1 MREISLVIGTAGH
14 IDHGKTALINAL
26 TGINCDR
33 LIEEKKRGITIELGF
48 APLKLDDG
56 RVVSVI
62 DVPGHEKFI
71 RQMVA
76 GASGIDAA
84 LLVIAADESIMP
96 QTREHLA
103 IMELLGV
110 HEGLIAVTKIDRI
123 QDEEGML
130 DLVLDDVK
138 DFVKGTFLEGKA
150 VVPVS
155 SITGE
160 NLDSLREEIKKL
172 IDRVKPR
179 PRSGAFFLPVDRA
192 FVISGFGTVVTGTA
206 YHGTAHPGDKIE
218 VLPSGREGRIRTLQ
232 VHGKSVDDA
241 FAGQRVAANLAGID
255 IDEISRGDV
264 VCQKGIFKPTRC
276 FESFIKLMSEVKEP
290 LKHWQRVHVCTG
302 TSEVLARV
310 SLLQAKQIE
319 PGESQPA
326 QFVLEEPIVC
336 TSGQRFIIRFYSPL
350 ITIGG
355 GEIVFPYSYKPRGAA
370 SRAKILERIQSLHSA
385 SDNQARL
392 AYLIAESGSVDKSE
406 ALKII
411 QDTPANLEAVAKEL
425 IAENKIIELDN
436 NYLSQKYCAD
446 LLESLVAS
454 VRDYHKKFAS
464 ESGIPLESLQ
474 ASRAL
479 INLAV
484 TKKLLV
490 QDGNKLRTPDFVPE
504 NDEVFAQN
512 KALIA
517 KICMSH
523 RWQLVTLDEL
533 KGEANL
539 PDKVFVKVIQA
550 MKNSGELALIPE
562 GYVLIS
568 QLENEMRSL
577 LKSLDSQVTLAQV
590 RDSTGSTRKFIL
602 PILEYF
608 DSKGYTRRAGDYRV
622 VL

>member
-1 MREISLVIGTAGH
+1 
-14 IDHGKTALINAL
+14 
-26 TGINCDR
+26 
-33 LIEEKKRGITIELGF
+33 
-48 APLKLDDG
+48 
-56 RVVSVI
+56 
-62 DVPGHEKFI
+62 
-71 RQMVA
+71 
-76 GASGIDAA
+76 
-84 LLVIAADESIMP
+84 
-96 QTREHLA
+96 
-103 IMELLGV
+103 
-110 HEGLIAVTKIDRI
+110 
-123 QDEEGML
+123 
-130 DLVLDDVK
+130 
-138 DFVKGTFLEGKA
+138 
-150 VVPVS
+150 
-155 SITGE
+155 
-160 NLDSLREEIKKL
+160 
-172 IDRVKPR
+172 
-179 PRSGAFFLPVDRA
+179 
-192 FVISGFGTVVTGTA
+192 
-206 YHGTAHPGDKIE
+206 
-218 VLPSGREGRIRTLQ
+218 
-232 VHGKSVDDA
+232 
-241 FAGQRVAANLAGID
+241 
-255 IDEISRGDV
+255 
-264 VCQKGIFKPTRC
+264 
-276 FESFIKLMSEVKEP
+276 
-290 LKHWQRVHVCTG
+290 
-302 TSEVLARV
+302 
-310 SLLQAKQIE
+310 
-319 PGESQPA
+319 

-406 ALKII
+406 ALRII
-411 QDTPANLEAVAKEL
+411 QDTPANLETVAKEL
-425 IAENKIIELDN
+425 ITANKIVELDN

-533 KGEANL
+533 KGEAKL

-577 LKSLDSQVTLAQV
+577 LKSLGSQVTLAQV